1 MSLLRSLPALILAA
15 LALGSALPA
24 FAGEQRRLKLGDA
37 ERGYYIHAPAGL
49 PSNAPLVIMLH
60 GAGGSGQHA
69 AESYLWTQKSDQARF
84 LLIAPDASPV
94 LPDRRASFLLNPR
107 VWNDGSGRAG
117 AYVMASDDIGLRRA
131 LIDMAARQYGIDRK
145 RIYVAGFSSGSS
157 MTQRAGVEM
166 AREIAA
172 IAPAAG
178 HLFQTDARLP
188 RGLPVLYLLGDADP
202 LAPYDGGD
210 VKLPWGNKV
219 TQYAPA
225 RLTPERWAAMDG
237 CESKAQS
244 RPYAD
249 VRLTRW
255 TDCRDGA
262 EVAFY
267 VVEGM
272 GHHWPG
278 SERSDFM
285 ERRSG
290 PSRNPFR
297 AVDLMWGF
305 FEKWRLP

>member
-1 MSLLRSLPALILAA
+1 MGTLRHL
-15 LALGSALPA
+15 LALVAVIAAATGTA
-24 FAGEQRRLKLGDA
+24 FAGEQRSLQLGDA
-37 ERGYYIHAPAGL
+37 ERGYYIHAPGGL
-49 PSNAPLVIMLH
+49 PRSAPLVIMLH
-60 GAGGSGQHA
+60 GAGGSGEHA
-69 AESYLWTQKSDQARF
+69 AETYLWTRKADEARF

-94 LPDRRASFLLNPR
+94 LADRRANFLTNPR

-117 AYVMASDDIGLRRA
+117 PNVTASDDIGMLRA
-131 LIDMAARQYGIDRK
+131 LIDMAERQYGIDRK
-145 RIYVAGFSSGSS
+145 RVYVAGFSSGSS
-157 MTQRAGVEM
+157 MTQRVGVEM

-178 HLFQTDARLP
+178 YLFQTDASLP

-219 TQYAPA
+219 TSNPPA
-225 RLTPERWAAMDG
+225 RLNPELWATMDG
-237 CESKAQS
+237 CAAKAQS
-244 RPYAD
+244 RPYAG

-255 TDCRDGA
+255 TACRDGA

-290 PSRNPFR
+290 PSKNPFR
-297 AVDLMWGF
+297 AVDLMWDF
-305 FEKWRLP
+305 FQRWRLP